1 MNLVLVI
8 SSLGSGGAERVLSG
22 MASYWSEAG
31 NDVTLLTYSN
41 SDDFYPVSKGVK
53 RIKLGLMHESKG
65 IFDSIFYFL
74 LRLYA
79 LRKAISSCKPDCV
92 VSFIEKTNVLTLL
105 ACSFLGVRV
114 VVSERTN
121 PRAYFVRP
129 LWDRL
134 RALVYRFSDALV
146 VQTESLRPW
155 AASICRPN
163 RVWVIPNAIDSSR
176 LQAMTHLQDCNQSTS
191 WTHRIVSM
199 GRMTTEKGH
208 DLLLEACAKIF
219 SQHTD
224 WGLEIVGDG
233 PLREKLTKQAESLG
247 ISDRVHF
254 HGQLSAPFGVVKR
267 ADIFVLPSRIEGFP
281 NVLLE
286 AMCLGRAVV
295 SFDCESGPSE
305 MIEHSVNGLLVKAE
319 DVEELALAIK
329 SLIIDPE
336 KRRKLGASAIK
347 VATQYNERT
356 VMSKWDEVIRK

>member
-1 MNLVLVI
+1 MNIVLVI

-31 NDVTLLTYSN
+31 NNVTLLTYSN

-53 RIKLGLMHESKG
+53 RIKLGLMHESNG
-65 IFDSIFYFL
+65 LLDSIFHFF

-121 PRAYFVRP
+121 PRAYFIRRS
-129 LWDRL
+129 WSRL
-134 RALVYRFSDALV
+134 RALVYRFADAVV

-155 AASICRPN
+155 AASICSSN
-163 RVWVIPNAIDSSR
+163 RVWVIPNAIDNSR
-176 LQAMTHLQDCNQSTS
+176 LQAMSQIQDCDQHMS

-208 DLLLEACAKIF
+208 DLLLEAFARIF
-219 SQHTD
+219 LEHAE

-233 PLREKLTKQAESLG
+233 PLREKLSRQAESLG
-247 ISDRVHF
+247 IADRVHF
-254 HGQLSAPFGVVKR
+254 HGQLSSPFGVVKR

-305 MIEHSVNGLLVKAE
+305 MIQHNVNGLLVKAE
-319 DVEELALAIK
+319 NVEELACAIK
-329 SLIIDPE
+329 SLITDPE
-336 KRRKLGASAIK
+336 KRCKFAASATK
-347 VATQYNERT
+347 VATQYNEKS
-356 VMSKWDEVIRK
+356 VMSKWDRVIRV